1 VGAAIFVATSLTMAP
16 RIALWLL
23 ITLQVA
29 AQAAEAAKSTAMAV
43 AQEQNGTYVVDL
55 VSRLAWPR
63 CVEGMLWTGSS
74 CTGTPA
80 LLNRGDA
87 IARATQLTKT
97 QGVQWRLPSAGELRG
112 LLKNSAHPQGLDP
125 VLFPR
130 IAGEWVWSITVKVD
144 TAPVNQYNYGNIMK
158 GRNAGNT
165 QPMEALTGMAV
176 NMVTGATRS
185 DVPKSTKLPVRLVL
199 PQD

>member
-1 VGAAIFVATSLTMAP
+1 MSMRP
-16 RIALWLL
+16 RSALWLL
-23 ITLQVA
+23 ITLQGA
-29 AQAAEAAKSTAMAV
+29 AQAADAGKSRALAV
-43 AQEQNGTYVVDL
+43 AEEQNGTYVVDMA
-55 VSRLAWPR
+55 SRLAWPR
-63 CVEGMLWTGSS
+63 CVEGMLWTGAG
-74 CTGTPA
+74 CTGSPA
-80 LLNRGDA
+80 LFNRSGA
-87 IARATQLTKT
+87 LARAAQLTKA

-112 LLKNSAHPQGLDP
+112 LLKSSAHPQGLDP
-125 VLFPR
+125 ALFPR
-130 IAGEWVWSITVKVD
+130 VTGDWVWSTTVKID

>member
-1 VGAAIFVATSLTMAP
+1 MAP

-63 CVEGMLWTGSS
+63 CVEGMLWTGSG

-80 LLNRGDA
+80 LFNRSDA
-87 IARATQLTKT
+87 MARAAQLTTT

-112 LLKNSAHPQGLDP
+112 LLKSSAHPQGLDP
-125 VLFPR
+125 ALFPR
-130 IAGEWVWSITVKVD
+130 VTGDWVWSTTIKID

-158 GRNAGNT
+158 GRNAGNA
-165 QPMEALTGMAV
+165 QAMEALAGMAV

-185 DVPKSTKLPVRLVL
+185 DVPKGTKLPVRLVL